1 MYNPEIQKN
10 TFKDPLDPA
19 KPTLILPKIQGV
31 YFVKNPETQ
40 NSSVSSTF

>member
-1 MYNPEIQKN
+1 MYNPEKQKN
-10 TFKDPLDPA
+10 TLKDPA
-19 KPTLILPKIQGV
+19 KSTLILPKIQGV